1 MPTLARRLAAALV
14 ALAALATAA
23 AAEPV
28 KIRIGW
34 SSMPAHMIPALY
46 RAQGAL
52 RHMGRTY
59 TVEPVNFQ
67 ASTPQI
73 TAMAAKQ
80 IDIAAFSPTA
90 LVLGVTN
97 ARLDIKVVADTL
109 QDGKAGHY
117 SQTFYVRT
125 DSGIDSVPDLKGK
138 RVGTNAVGSASDTT
152 LRAMLR
158 KHNLDPRRDLQII
171 EVSFAN
177 QLPMIEDGKID
188 ATTIPMPMA
197 HELVKSGKYK
207 PLFSAVDVIGSTQF
221 TFLAAR
227 AEFLEQN
234 RAAVMDFFED
244 TVRAMRWFYD
254 PKNREEGLKIVAEV
268 SKRPVGSL
276 YHLFTSMD
284 YFRDPYLIPD
294 VAGIQRAIDVT
305 HELGFLQRRIDVAPA
320 YVDLSFVEEARRRIQ
335 ANP

>member
-1 MPTLARRLAAALV
+1 MIARLVTLACAV
-14 ALAALATAA
+14 AALALPA

-46 RAQGAL
+46 KVKEAM
-52 RHMGRTY
+52 RHEGKSY

-97 ARLDIKVVADTL
+97 ARLDVKVVADTL
-109 QDGKAGHY
+109 QDGKEGHY
-117 SQTFYVRT
+117 SQTFYVRA
-125 DSGIDSVPDLKGK
+125 DSGINSPADLKGK

-197 HELVKSGKYK
+197 LELVKAGKYK
-207 PLFSAVDVIGSTQF
+207 PLFSAVDIIGPTQF

-244 TVRAMRWFYD
+244 HVRAMRWFYV
-254 PKNREEGLKIVAEV
+254 PAHREEALKIVGEV
-268 SKRPVGSL
+268 SKRPVASL
-276 YHLFTSMD
+276 YHLFTDKD
-284 YFRDPYLIPD
+284 YFRDPFLIPD

-305 HELGFLQRRIDVAPA
+305 HDLGFLPRRIDVAPA
-320 YVDLSFVEEARRRIQ
+320 YVDLSFVEEAKRRIQ